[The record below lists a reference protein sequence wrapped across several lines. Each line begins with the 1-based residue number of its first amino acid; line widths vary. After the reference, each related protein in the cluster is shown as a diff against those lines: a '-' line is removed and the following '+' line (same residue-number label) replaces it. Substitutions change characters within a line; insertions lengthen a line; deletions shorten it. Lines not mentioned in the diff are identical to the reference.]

1 MKVKGLHNPTII
13 AAASTPQGQ
22 KAIANTLENANASV
36 NATFSIV
43 KGVLKTGLFL
53 GIGYYAYKKIFNG
66 FSPLKE
72 NKRDRPSN
80 ISSGMA
86 KNKADA
92 IYSAMYG
99 MGNGFKSVKQNLMGI
114 NANGFVRIHNA
125 FGLRKGINPL
135 SKKMNLIEWFNDQ
148 FSQNELMELRFIVS
162 NFF

>member
-1 MKVKGLHNPTII
+1 MKMKGLHNPAIM
-13 AAASTPQGQ
+13 AASTPQGQ
-22 KAIANTLENANASV
+22 KVIANTLENANASV
-36 NATFSIV
+36 NATVSIV

-53 GIGYYAYKKIFNG
+53 GIGYYAYKKIFDG

-72 NKRDRPSN
+72 NKRDKPSN
-80 ISSGMA
+80 ISTGMA

-114 NANGFVRIHNA
+114 NANGFVRIHNS

-148 FSQNELMELRFIVS
+148 FSQNELMELRFIVP

>member
-1 MKVKGLHNPTII
+1 MKIRGLHNPAII

-22 KAIANTLENANASV
+22 KAISSTLENANASV

-53 GIGYYAYKKIFNG
+53 GIGYYAYRKIFNG

-72 NKRDRPSN
+72 NKRDKPSN
-80 ISSGMA
+80 ISTGMA

-135 SKKMNLIEWFNDQ
+135 AKKMNLIEWFNDQ
-148 FSQNELMELRFIVS
+148 FSQNELMELRFIVP